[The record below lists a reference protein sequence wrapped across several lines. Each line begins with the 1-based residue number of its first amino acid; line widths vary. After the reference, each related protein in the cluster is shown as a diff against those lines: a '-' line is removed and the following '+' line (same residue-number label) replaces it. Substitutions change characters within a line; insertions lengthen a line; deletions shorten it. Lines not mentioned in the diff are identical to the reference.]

1 MRYPNE
7 TLVYVYKDSN
17 SRAWLEYTPSVNQE
31 EESHFYGSLGEVL
44 EPFSEY
50 QSDGDV
56 RMSCI
61 IINIHNEEEFLIKNL
76 KYILQP
82 SKEIKTYFWH

>member
-1 MRYPNE
+1 MVMRYPNE

-50 QSDGDV
+50 
-56 RMSCI
+56 
-61 IINIHNEEEFLIKNL
+61 
-76 KYILQP
+76 
-82 SKEIKTYFWH
+82 